1 MINDHKAT
9 MKLKNFKTQ
18 FGEWKTQLSM
28 SINFVSSNDTGETR
42 VIHVWSDN
50 EEIMMG
56 QKTDDIINERFA
68 SFLDN
73 YQKEEKIMRGGS
85 DFIFESVELLDY
97 HLHKISL
104 KRGKS
109 YIKSLECLENKRAT
123 INPQK
128 IMIIVFSML

>member
-1 MINDHKAT
+1 
-9 MKLKNFKTQ
+9 
-18 FGEWKTQLSM
+18 
-28 SINFVSSNDTGETR
+28 
-42 VIHVWSDN
+42 
-50 EEIMMG
+50 MG

-109 YIKSLECLENKRAT
+109 YIKSPECLENKRAT

>member
-1 MINDHKAT
+1 MQQYLYIYLRDMINDHKAT

-42 VIHVWSDN
+42 IIYVWSDH

-56 QKTDDIINERFA
+56 KKSDDIINELFA

-85 DFIFESVELLDY
+85 DF
-97 HLHKISL
+97 L
-104 KRGKS
+104 KALN
-109 YIKSLECLENKRAT
+109 Y
-123 INPQK
+123 
-128 IMIIVFSML
+128 